1 VTPSERTAAC
11 RLILRRIRNRYA
23 VFPIAWLALTAT
35 AAQNTVTL
43 SVSLREEYND
53 NFRLTSAPHSNV
65 LATTVSP
72 AARFT
77 YATDT
82 LSASGKAQLNFNR
95 YRGDSELNN
104 NDVLLDG
111 LIKKNFP
118 LDQVTLLTSYVRDST
133 LASELAQTGVVQVN
147 RQRTRF
153 SLNPEWIGTISPRAT
168 WTVGYDFAN
177 VTYQESGDADL
188 IDYRFHKG
196 YTTYGYRW
204 TERTKTFVTGGISTL
219 KFDRLGDKT
228 RTLFAL
234 AGIEHNFS
242 EVWRSEI
249 SFGLRRVRI
258 QDSDDSRSESGWLG
272 QGSLE
277 RRFETGLLRAAAAR
291 ELNPTGLGSLTQT
304 DRVSLSWSDRIS
316 PGLSYGID
324 AAAFR
329 NAFVSGTNDS
339 DNDRYYRI
347 DARISYA
354 LSEDWIIDGGL
365 GYARIEPD
373 TGNSARS
380 RSVFFS
386 ARYEWSRLLP
396 SR

>member
-1 VTPSERTAAC
+1 MQ
-11 RLILRRIRNRYA
+11 RIRNSYA
-23 VFPIAWLALTAT
+23 ILPIAWLALTAT

-53 NFRLTSAPHSNV
+53 NFRLTSAPHSSV

-72 AARFT
+72 AVRFA

-82 LSASGKAQLNFNR
+82 LLASGKAQLNFNR
-95 YRGDSELNN
+95 YRGDSALNG

-111 LIKKNFP
+111 SIKKNFA

-147 RQRTRF
+147 RQRTRL

-177 VTYQESGDADL
+177 VTYQESGDAEL
-188 IDYRFHKG
+188 TDYRFQKA

-204 TERTKTFVTGGISTL
+204 MERTKTFVTGGISTL
-219 KFDRLGDKT
+219 KFDQSGDKT

-258 QDSDDSRSESGWLG
+258 QGSDADRNESGWLG

-291 ELNPTGLGSLTQT
+291 ELNPTGLGLLTQT
-304 DRVSLSWSDRIS
+304 DKISLSWSDRIG
-316 PGLSYGID
+316 PELSYGID

-329 NAFVSGTNDS
+329 NAFVSANS
-339 DNDRYYRI
+339 ENNNERFYRI
-347 DARISYA
+347 DARVSYA

-365 GYARIEPD
+365 GYARIDPD
-373 TGNSARS
+373 LGNSARS

-396 SR
+396 